1 MNGRL
6 AASSPRQGEALK
18 VREAHLDSASALA
31 RPLSHGW
38 GSAAMW
44 SSFQVCTRVL
54 HPAAPGQV
62 GGGAGLRQSWPGQVN
77 PGRGLLKLPALRSEA
92 QLGPSGYFSSWPWLR
107 RHLLGMAQTDP

>member
-6 AASSPRQGEALK
+6 AASSPLQGEALK

-44 SSFQVCTRVL
+44 SSFQVCTRAL
-54 HPAAPGQV
+54 HPAAPGQA
-62 GGGAGLRQSWPGQVN
+62 GGGAGLRQTRPGQVN
-77 PGRGLLKLPALRSEA
+77 SGRGLLEPPALRSEA
-92 QLGPSGYFSSWPWLR
+92 QPGPSGYFSGWSWPR
-107 RHLLGMAQTDP
+107 RHLLGMARTDP